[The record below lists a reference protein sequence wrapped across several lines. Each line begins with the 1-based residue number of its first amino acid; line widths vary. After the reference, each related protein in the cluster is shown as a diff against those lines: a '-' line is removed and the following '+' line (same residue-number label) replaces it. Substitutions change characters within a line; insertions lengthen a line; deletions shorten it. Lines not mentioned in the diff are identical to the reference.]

1 MINRLTLTGSWGLKL
16 PVSLLALY
24 ACLVFPSVHLGFRE
38 IPWLPQATYFAFL
51 AISLSALIFT
61 GKTALYPL
69 GFDPRHLAQNCL
81 LGGLSGGLILA
92 SLPLLDAFIDFSG
105 MGQAEIFQGA
115 ENRLSIATTKTLTSL
130 SVLGGLLLVPILEQG
145 FFNGLLLQPLIK
157 KIKPVAAIYLAG
169 LVFTVAHFDFHLSTF
184 FIGLTTAG
192 FFYWTGTLYASIA
205 FQIICHVTGTLV
217 LQYYPRVVTLLSF
230 LF

>member
-1 MINRLTLTGSWGLKL
+1 MINRLMLTGSWGLKL

-24 ACLVFPSVHLGFRE
+24 GCVVVPAVYLGFRE
-38 IPWLPQATYFAFL
+38 ISWLPQVTYFAFL
-51 AISLSALIFT
+51 AVSLLALILT
-61 GKTALYPL
+61 RKTPLYPL
-69 GFDPRHLAQNCL
+69 GFDPRHLAQNCI

-92 SLPLLDAFIDFSG
+92 APPLLDAFIDFSG

-130 SVLGGLLLVPILEQG
+130 SVLGGLILVPILEQG

-157 KIKPVAAIYLAG
+157 KIKPVAAIYLGG
-169 LVFTVAHFDFHLSTF
+169 LVFALAHFDFRLSTF

-192 FFYWTGTLYASIA
+192 FFYWTGTLYASLV
-205 FQIICHVTGTLV
+205 FQILCHVTGTLV
-217 LQYYPRVVTLLSF
+217 LQYYPRVVTLLGF